1 MSELDQYV
9 AALLDFTHDARR
21 DDQPWL
27 LGDIFSVEEFFL
39 GAHLE

>member
-9 AALLDFTHDARR
+9 AALLDFARDARG

-27 LGDIFSVEEFFL
+27 LGDIFAVEEFF
-39 GAHLE
+39 GADLP